1 MDTRKIRRFFRR
13 FAIML
18 SSDNPLL
25 KEQEEYFS
33 RQDEFSSYN
42 PTTGNPMSSCG
53 VDCTGRT
60 IGSSYHY

>member
-1 MDTRKIRRFFRR
+1 MDVRKFRRFFRR
-13 FAIML
+13 IWVVLCTENFGY
-18 SSDNPLL
+18 
-25 KEQEEYFS
+25 ETEEEMFD
-33 RQDEFSSYN
+33 RQHDFSSYN